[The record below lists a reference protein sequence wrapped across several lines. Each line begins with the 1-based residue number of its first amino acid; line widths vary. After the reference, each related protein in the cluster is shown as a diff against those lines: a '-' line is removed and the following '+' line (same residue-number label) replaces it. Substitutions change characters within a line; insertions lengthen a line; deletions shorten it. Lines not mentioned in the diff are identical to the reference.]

1 MSSLNQE
8 KLALA
13 PPLAPLLRKRAPP
26 DADLRSA
33 AAGAPPSVRL
43 SSATSVHAGQV
54 QPFFSDGILPDGILN
69 GIEEPEAVK
78 DDEDKMEEDDDDAD
92 DDAGSQT
99 SVTSAFGG
107 TRHEFDEMIAELKGA
122 SPGSPFSPV
131 SVGSRMSPTSPLPWT
146 STLAPVDTTPWH
158 QLEGHMWHPFSA

>member
-1 MSSLNQE
+1 MSSLNHE
-8 KLALA
+8 NLALA
-13 PPLAPLLRKRAPP
+13 PPLAPILGKRAPP
-26 DADLRSA
+26 DADPRSA

-43 SSATSVHAGQV
+43 SSATSVHARQV
-54 QPFFSDGILPDGILN
+54 QPFFSD

-78 DDEDKMEEDDDDAD
+78 DDEDKMEEENDDAD

-99 SVTSAFGG
+99 SATSAFGG
-107 TRHEFDEMIAELKGA
+107 TRHEFDEMIAELEGA
-122 SPGSPFSPV
+122 SPGSSPGSPFSPV